1 MKDSCQQI
9 QWFIYKGVNTEYQ
22 LEILSLT
29 ELETQLGPPLVVVRK
44 TLKMPQSQTLL
55 PNTYCS
61 KGTPSWLHP
70 NNLIPW
76 TMIIFCCFFPS
87 TLNFSF
93 VRQVSRLSYTN
104 SMPTKSAWT
113 ANIAHIMLLLSI
125 FVYPT
130 SVGEVILQV
139 QMNIFILWAGR
150 SWSMFERVHFLP
162 ALINYRNDQSVNN
175 GFNCDRILNLK
186 YRSCSRCLE

>member
-1 MKDSCQQI
+1 MGQISRAVLKPKHTVLRLKHKHILLCNPFSYHCNHHKSHCHRKMKDSCQQI

-76 TMIIFCCFFPS
+76 TMLIFCCFFS
-87 TLNFSF
+87 LYTELFICKTSF
-93 VRQVSRLSYTN
+93 QAILHKQHAYKISTN
-104 SMPTKSAWT
+104 S
-113 ANIAHIMLLLSI
+113 
-125 FVYPT
+125 
-130 SVGEVILQV
+130 
-139 QMNIFILWAGR
+139 
-150 SWSMFERVHFLP
+150 
-162 ALINYRNDQSVNN
+162 
-175 GFNCDRILNLK
+175 
-186 YRSCSRCLE
+186 